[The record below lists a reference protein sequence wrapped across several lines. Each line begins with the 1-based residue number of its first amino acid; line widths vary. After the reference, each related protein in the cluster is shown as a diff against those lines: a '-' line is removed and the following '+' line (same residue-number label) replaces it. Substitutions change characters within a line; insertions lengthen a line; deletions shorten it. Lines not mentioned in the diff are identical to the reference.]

1 MRGLFLVPCGITS
14 YPQWRTKVRKE
25 IKLKVVFHPYDGLI
39 KANVALNLTRV
50 HPEKVKQTFLFFY
63 SVGVTLA
70 IIAPV

>member
-1 MRGLFLVPCGITS
+1 M
-14 YPQWRTKVRKE
+14 RKE

-50 HPEKVKQTFLFFY
+50 HPEGVKETFINFFY

-70 IIAPV
+70 IIARV